1 MDVPLGSQ
9 PKKELTSA
17 SYFIIIIMPVTLS
30 SNYKEVFSKEVVEKI
45 EELSEYSYEL
55 DDLIDFVDTY
65 GEDKIEYV
73 EDYLDVVNNI
83 FSDDPKDVVDR
94 YVADTGLEYIQGA
107 DEMYEGN
114 YESVEQFIDD
124 RELIDHDIPS
134 WVVIDYERTWDS
146 ALRFDFEK
154 IDDPNFGYDFWRIR

>member
-124 RELIDHDIPS
+124 RELIDHEIPS
-134 WVVIDYERTWDS
+134 WIVIDYEATWDS

-154 IDDPNFGYDFWRIR
+154 IDDPNFGYDFWRIN